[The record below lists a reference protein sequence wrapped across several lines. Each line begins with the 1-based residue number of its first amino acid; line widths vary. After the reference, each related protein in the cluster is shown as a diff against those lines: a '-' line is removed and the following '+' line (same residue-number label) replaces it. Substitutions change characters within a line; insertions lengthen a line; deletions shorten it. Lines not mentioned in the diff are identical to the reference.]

1 MRTPDGVSDEIASTL
16 PVASLA
22 ADAALHKIGIGAGDT
37 VLIGGAGGGVGVF
50 AVQLARL
57 MGARVIGTG
66 SHSSFEFLRQL
77 GAEPVAYGP
86 GLADRVRA
94 IAPEGVSA
102 ATSLVGIETIDAA
115 LELGVSPDRIPRS
128 PQDRTLPGV
137 RRPPVVSRPR
147 PVPSNASP
155 TPSLPVRSPSRSPP
169 ATRSNKSGTPSPCK
183 RTDMSMG
190 KSSSPTDTER
200 GKAKQRRDPLSGRE
214 VVTRLMNQ
222 LTRSG
227 FLVSR
232 C

>member
-66 SHSSFEFLRQL
+66 AHSSFEFLRQL

-115 LELGVSPDRIPRS
+115 LELGVSPDRISAIAAGPNPPGGAQATGGVEATPGALERVTDAIVAGTFTV
-128 PQDRTLPGV
+128 PIAARYPIEQVRDAITLQKDGHV
-137 RRPPVVSRPR
+137 H
-147 PVPSNASP
+147 
-155 TPSLPVRSPSRSPP
+155 
-169 ATRSNKSGTPSPCK
+169 
-183 RTDMSMG
+183 G
-190 KSSSPTDTER
+190 KV
-200 GKAKQRRDPLSGRE
+200 
-214 VVTRLMNQ
+214 VVTL
-222 LTRSG
+222 
-227 FLVSR
+227 
-232 C
+232 